1 MEHNSPLLKCGQC
14 IATSFQRVRNSHVT
28 WRNQI
33 IISDRW
39 SRWASMYVPFIF
51 DDTDTFILVFSKTHN
66 PSPFMRKILDK
77 SHLRNILQ
85 NTWPVLFK
93 TVSVVRNKEKSEKLT
108 TKRNMIAKCNV
119 GSQNRKM
126 GIRQKLKNLNEVWTL
141 VIMYQCWLIV
151 VINKHLI

>member
-1 MEHNSPLLKCGQC
+1 MEYNSPLLTCGQC
-14 IATSFQRVRNSHVT
+14 IVTSFQRVHNSHDT

-39 SRWASMYVPFIF
+39 SRWAPMYVPFIF

-93 TVSVVRNKEKSEKLT
+93 TVNVVRNKERSEKLT
-108 TKRNMIAKCNV
+108 TKRSMIAKCNV

-141 VIMYQCWLIV
+141 VSNNVSMLVDCC
-151 VINKHLI
+151 NK